1 MARAKKH
8 RNEIGIAAQLRPTA
22 KSLIKEA
29 LRVYGAAEEA
39 LTEAG
44 DQFEGLLSEARAE
57 MKKAHEA
64 LTEAGEQFEGLVSE
78 ARAEMKKAQP
88 SRRDNRHKGKS

>member
-8 RNEIGIAAQLRPTA
+8 RNDIDIAAQLRPIA

-44 DQFEGLLSEARAE
+44 
-57 MKKAHEA
+57 
-64 LTEAGEQFEGLVSE
+64 EQFEDLVSE
-78 ARAEMKKAQP
+78 VRAEMKKAQP
-88 SRRDNRHKGKS
+88 SRRDKRHKGKS

>member
-1 MARAKKH
+1 MAPIKTH
-8 RNEIGIAAQLRPTA
+8 RNDIGLAAHLRPTA

-44 DQFEGLLSEARAE
+44 
-57 MKKAHEA
+57 
-64 LTEAGEQFEGLVSE
+64 EQFGDLVSE
-78 ARAEMKKAQP
+78 ARAEMNKAQP
-88 SRRDNRHKGKS
+88 SRRGKRHQRKS

>member
-1 MARAKKH
+1 MAHTTNH
-8 RNEIGIAAQLRPTA
+8 RNDIGIAAQFRPTA
-22 KSLIKEA
+22 KILIKEA

-39 LTEAG
+39 LT
-44 DQFEGLLSEARAE
+44 Q
-57 MKKAHEA
+57 
-64 LTEAGEQFEGLVSE
+64 AGEQFEGLVSE

>member
-1 MARAKKH
+1 
-8 RNEIGIAAQLRPTA
+8 
-22 KSLIKEA
+22 
-29 LRVYGAAEEA
+29 V
-39 LTEAG
+39 
-44 DQFEGLLSEARAE
+44 SEARAE

-88 SRRDNRHKGKS
+88 SRRDNRDKGKS

>member
-8 RNEIGIAAQLRPTA
+8 RNDTGLVTQLRSSA
-22 KSLIKEA
+22 KSLIKESF
-29 LRVYGAAEEA
+29 RVYSAAEEA

-44 DQFEGLLSEARAE
+44 
-57 MKKAHEA
+57 
-64 LTEAGEQFEGLVSE
+64 EQFGDLVSE

>member
-8 RNEIGIAAQLRPTA
+8 RNDIGIAAQLRPTA

-29 LRVYGAAEEA
+29 FRVYGAAEEA
-39 LTEAG
+39 LTVAG
-44 DQFEGLLSEARAE
+44 EQFEGLVSEARAE
-57 MKKAHEA
+57 MKKAQKA
-64 LTEAGEQFEGLVSE
+64 LTVAGEQFEGLVSE

-88 SRRDNRHKGKS
+88 SRRDNRPKGKS

>member
-1 MARAKKH
+1 MARAKTH
-8 RNEIGIAAQLRPTA
+8 RNDIGLAAQLRPTA
-22 KSLIKEA
+22 QSLMKEA

-44 DQFEGLLSEARAE
+44 EQFGDLVAEARAE
-57 MKKAHEA
+57 I
-64 LTEAGEQFEGLVSE
+64 
-78 ARAEMKKAQP
+78 KKAQP

>member
-1 MARAKKH
+1 MARDKNH
-8 RNEIGIAAQLRPTA
+8 RNDIGITAQLRPTA
-22 KSLIKEA
+22 KILIQQA
-29 LRVYGAAEEA
+29 LRVYGAAE
-39 LTEAG
+39 G
-44 DQFEGLLSEARAE
+44 
-57 MKKAHEA
+57 A

>member
-8 RNEIGIAAQLRPTA
+8 RNDIGIAAQLRPTA
-22 KSLIKEA
+22 KILIKEA

-44 DQFEGLLSEARAE
+44 
-57 MKKAHEA
+57 
-64 LTEAGEQFEGLVSE
+64 EQFEDLVSE
-78 ARAEMKKAQP
+78 ARC
-88 SRRDNRHKGKS
+88 

>member
-1 MARAKKH
+1 MARAKTH

-22 KSLIKEA
+22 QILMKEA

-44 DQFEGLLSEARAE
+44 
-57 MKKAHEA
+57 
-64 LTEAGEQFEGLVSE
+64 EQFGDLVSE
-78 ARAEMKKAQP
+78 ARAEMKRAQP

>member
-8 RNEIGIAAQLRPTA
+8 RNDLGIAAQLRPTA

-29 LRVYGAAEEA
+29 FRVYGAAEEA

-44 DQFEGLLSEARAE
+44 
-57 MKKAHEA
+57 
-64 LTEAGEQFEGLVSE
+64 EQFGDLVSE

-88 SRRDNRHKGKS
+88 SRRDNRDKGKS